1 MVKEADSQTN
11 VYGCRQECDVP
22 SNTAPWTLLAVVVDI
37 GDCTNKEFFIYWD
50 DEMQNI
56 KYFDLR
62 QLRIIVE
69 LRVDVVNVAV
79 QEEGEGGN
87 VLEADKVRRGAYDA
101 GEHEELVELVV
112 ADCKCMA
119 LSFCGS
125 LCRRIA
131 RD

>member
-1 MVKEADSQTN
+1 
-11 VYGCRQECDVP
+11 
-22 SNTAPWTLLAVVVDI
+22 
-37 GDCTNKEFFIYWD
+37 
-50 DEMQNI
+50 MQNF

-79 QEEGEGGN
+79 QEEWEGGN

-112 ADCKCMA
+112 TYCECMS
-119 LSFCGS
+119 LSFCDS
-125 LCRRIA
+125 LCLRPALLDQRVRMLRAQLGLLDMAQEVQESVAVGMVRR
-131 RD
+131 